1 MTTSVTIQMN
11 KMKKFVLLLLVVYTV
26 NSQAQTIGLQ
36 PTDKPSSSTGQVR
49 TARKPVKK
57 GTKTT
62 AAKTPA
68 TIPGQNIVPRTIV
81 YQYVDTTFPNSENH
95 FPLQGNAGIG
105 TPAPQAA
112 LEIKRSAGDTR
123 KKNVLLQLSNQWSPN
138 GQNEPSIMFSN
149 GDISSI
155 ENVSYWT
162 IGARVSGDNTLNTPQ
177 TFKIC
182 HKPIGSNVELEYFSV
197 DSYQG
202 KVKIG
207 NVNSNVDGYKL
218 FVEDGILTEKVKVA
232 IKNSDD
238 WFDNVFNSSYNLMS
252 IYDLKSYIN
261 ANHHLPEIPT
271 TQEVMKDGVDLGKM
285 NALLLKKIEELTKY
299 MIDMQS
305 QLDETK
311 KELEET
317 KKAVYKKN

>member
-1 MTTSVTIQMN
+1 MY
-11 KMKKFVLLLLVVYTV
+11 F
-26 NSQAQTIGLQ
+26 
-36 PTDKPSSSTGQVR
+36 
-49 TARKPVKK
+49 
-57 GTKTT
+57 
-62 AAKTPA
+62 
-68 TIPGQNIVPRTIV
+68 
-81 YQYVDTTFPNSENH
+81 
-95 FPLQGNAGIG
+95 
-105 TPAPQAA
+105 
-112 LEIKRSAGDTR
+112 
-123 KKNVLLQLSNQWSPN
+123 
-138 GQNEPSIMFSN
+138 
-149 GDISSI
+149 I
-155 ENVSYWT
+155 E
-162 IGARVSGDNTLNTPQ
+162 
-177 TFKIC
+177 
-182 HKPIGSNVELEYFSV
+182 
-197 DSYQG
+197 
-202 KVKIG
+202 
-207 NVNSNVDGYKL
+207 
-218 FVEDGILTEKVKVA
+218 GILTEKVKVA